1 MAEGVLS
8 PTVGARRGRGALG
21 APVVPAAHP
30 SSPQELSGGQPA
42 PAVSGSPP
50 LPEARARHGVPL
62 HRPWTLPPQGLTV
75 FHGAGNV
82 ARLSHY
88 FLPRLLLEGK
98 RVLFLDGAN
107 SADPRLLERFA
118 RERSVQF
125 ERFNRGIQIA
135 RAFTCF
141 QLTELIA
148 RVPKFLADFAAEV
161 VIVTAFPDLYFDED
175 VRDWNARVAF
185 EQGLRNLSHVAAG
198 LSRHDGGVKPPL
210 PAPSAF
216 RRTGRGGLCPPAIP
230 ASFDAAAPGAQR
242 APLPGRGEPRPCT
255 HCSGGLRPPTA
266 GEDTG
271 ATAPGVAIAVFSA
284 AQDFAPPPARRQFF
298 PKLCAAANEVWRF
311 SLDAENRLK
320 LIGERGLP
328 SPAPPPADHPLPK
341 GEGR

>member
-1 MAEGVLS
+1 MAEETALTVAAMSAVRVSGFGV
-8 PTVGARRGRGALG
+8 RGPGKGPSSESRI
-21 APVVPAAHP
+21 PNPAAETAALPH
-30 SSPQELSGGQPA
+30 GG
-42 PAVSGSPP
+42 VKPP
-50 LPEARARHGVPL
+50 LHK
-62 HRPWTLPPQGLTV
+62 PWTLPPQGLAV

-98 RVLFLDGAN
+98 RVIFLDGAN

-118 RERSVQF
+118 RERNVPF

-148 RVPKFLADFAAEV
+148 RVPKFLADFPAEV

-185 EQGLRNLSHVAAG
+185 EQALRNLRRWARGLQLGGRDFSPAASPLTRPLATLSPGWGRGAGGEGEKPSKAG
-198 LSRHDGGVKPPL
+198 LK
-210 PAPSAF
+210 
-216 RRTGRGGLCPPAIP
+216 
-230 ASFDAAAPGAQR
+230 
-242 APLPGRGEPRPCT
+242 PRPP
-255 HCSGGLRPPTA
+255 S
-266 GEDTG
+266 
-271 ATAPGVAIAVFSA
+271 VAIAVFSA
-284 AQDFAPPPARRQFF
+284 IEDFAPPPMRRRFF
-298 PKLCAAANEVWRF
+298 AALSAAANEVWRF

-320 LIGERGLP
+320 LLGERGWP
-328 SPAPPPADHPLPK
+328 SPGPALRACPLPE